1 MYNFIHQTLGLCFWD
16 LPALLVGVL
25 MIVMFAVHRHNQ
37 KKREKDFQ
45 EELEDKIK
53 EITGE
58 DTAVNA

>member
-1 MYNFIHQTLGLCFWD
+1 MYNFIHESLSLCFWD

-25 MIVMFAVHRHNQ
+25 MIVMFAVYRHNQ
-37 KKREKDFQ
+37 KSREKDF
-45 EELEDKIK
+45 EKELEEKIK

>member
-16 LPALLVGVL
+16 LPALLLGVL

-37 KKREKDFQ
+37 KKREKDFE
-45 EELEDKIK
+45 EELEEKIK

-58 DTAVNA
+58 DAPVKA